1 MKNKTKYLLSTLF
14 IALTILLVNP
24 SNVFANHLDFRN
36 VGTYVGPGIPSQGP
50 QMQLSGS
57 LAPFANKSGSYIYLI
72 SGDNYM
78 CVSADNH
85 TPRGSGS
92 IYSYSVTTK
101 YQGGNAGLERLVG
114 YSFSKIAYGIYKYS
128 FNNLGNGNK
137 YIIGH
142 AILSALMTGDN
153 SLYSDIYGISGVGP
167 GLISDYLDDLFNSSA
182 WSQAANN
189 STFYMYIP
197 DDFDSSSWPT
207 QALITIYPPETK
219 IYGGVAV
226 KKSLA
231 DGSTD
236 LSGYDFELWEGDCGT
251 GTKVGDF
258 TTDAYGL
265 IQYFGT
271 GTSAAT
277 SNIPSGTPFCFK
289 EKTNASGYATKN
301 HGATVTEYK
310 PATFNIN
317 VLASPN
323 PTVGGALGELTNTKT
338 QGNKGY
344 ISIRKTVSASNNV
357 AQELDGYSYVV
368 YHMPCSQVTSTSPGT
383 TLRTDSYGI
392 VEYGKDATGAGQ
404 LNIGDTYCVLEQT
417 GTCANDAT
425 KNTCAQRWKNGAWS
439 HTTFE
444 PQNNPQDI
452 TVNST
457 VNYASFL
464 NSDTP
469 EERKD
474 KFCWLLGKYMEDY
487 VNGESVWIPLTGVAF
502 RMTHYELHYGYE
514 DRPTCEIGTLYTDSD
529 GELRWNWDSLD
540 QCTPSHTT
548 RDIKDY
554 TITESPGRAA
564 GWYRYLNGR
573 TGQLTPYLYSVSGVG
588 TSGPSI
594 DTGGYVG
601 GWNEAN
607 LRVADNNND
616 GLGWNIQTDRGSA
629 MPTDVD
635 GITCGTHQDT
645 TAINTKVYFC
655 LRVKKEDE
663 NGETIDPTAFSQM
676 KFSAT
681 NGTRTI
687 TTDDADA
694 RINPQTG
701 VVSFFTGDSDQTI
714 VTEGGPWVED
724 THPMCTVND
733 RRHNGE
739 MCNSPGGMS
748 RLIPADWTVTEV
760 APPEGYTLNTD
771 TVLTVKPTQM
781 KAYYYKNTGGTSYE
795 RAREDCLSG
804 GTSDGE
810 TFSPY
815 KYDSDKNLYVDA
827 DNYTKIN
834 DLTVNNPDESIR
846 NQYIIKNKK
855 LVLQWF
861 KRATD
866 DPDTTPNDEAQL
878 NGATFV
884 ARRQDGGVDGK
895 AYAVPK
901 DLNNDGRITLDD
913 DRQLTKDSNGVE
925 KYCFVVGSYQATA
938 PNKYFISGDVSKNHD
953 GSMPGEVCLANVN
966 TSKTNPNYV
975 ITEIDSAD
983 SHTFGANKDKV
994 VATTKFFVSRNDTN
1008 TIYNY
1013 STEFEFLKR
1022 ATAYDEFTNEEIA
1035 NMMFSIFRQ
1044 GNDGQATG
1052 DPISLY
1058 VAGNGVYDYLR
1069 GDNPT
1074 TILHVRAS
1082 DLKFVVKH
1090 LPKGNYVVKEMVGNT
1105 CEDNT
1110 DPSTCIGYYI
1120 PTNNDQRF
1128 TITNCSSNVATAC
1141 GSGNY
1146 GRVTANI
1153 LNTPTEIKFTKA
1165 DFYHEYDQSDVA
1177 IEGNN
1182 VPAEFAN
1189 DKERSDFDRIVFTLY
1204 DKDGTPLKLQFVGN
1218 HGDCTTDD
1226 SYAEYR
1232 YARGGTVGSTEL
1244 HTCGGHI
1251 RITHL
1256 CRGRSYTIKEESV
1269 PENSVFVRESTD
1281 STPTE
1286 QTYQV
1291 ACDEGEATRP
1301 TTETKLIVD
1310 KPTRVT
1316 FEKRDAKYNYLIP
1329 DETTTFEVYRC
1340 PKGQECH
1347 PGDYSS
1353 VEAREAAGM
1362 ELVKFYP
1369 RGVIAND
1376 EEDPGVQVYKMMSFS
1391 DAKNK
1396 SVCTGNSTNNCYV
1409 TSVHPNV
1416 GKLIFRYLASGSNYV
1431 LLETVAPKNYLLPDG
1446 RKAETAFTVRTDTV
1460 SVDYVD
1466 VPNQPTGILIRKYD
1480 DEGNLLGGAKFRV
1493 KRVTNY
1499 NPNKKAQDQE
1509 AELLKFKTIKQGVYE
1524 YRPVLDSDLVITCEG
1539 PNCSDTSSFSYDKN
1553 WSNFDTLLTSSGEM
1567 IKDVLKEGTA
1577 LIQYLEYGNYY
1588 VIEEV
1593 EAPKGHSLPANEDDR
1608 FTLIHIGENT
1618 TVIEDTEM
1626 KFVNLPTPFTFYKFD
1641 EYNDLLD
1648 GAKFKLQKLNDNKS
1662 YVTLNVTKVEGED
1675 SLYKVDPE
1683 STNDLI
1689 ETTNGKATVYYLEA
1703 GQYRIVEVEPAPG
1716 KELPKKTINVA
1727 TFFVDDDGNVFGEN
1741 IIANKAPTEKKTVKP
1756 KASATLMINIDTGQ
1770 NIVKYGLII
1779 AVLVAAITGLMIFIK
1794 KRK

>member
-1 MKNKTKYLLSTLF
+1 MKNKIKYLLSTLF

-24 SNVFANHLDFRN
+24 TNVFANHLDFRN
-36 VGTYVGPGIPSQGP
+36 VGTYVGTGIPSQGA
-50 QMQLSGS
+50 QMQLTGS
-57 LAPFANKSGSYIYLI
+57 LAPFAGKSGSYIYSI

-101 YQGGNAGLERLVG
+101 YQGGNAGLDRLIG

-167 GLISDYLDDLFNSSA
+167 GLISDYLDDLLNSSA
-182 WSQAANN
+182 WGQAQNA

-207 QALITIYPPETK
+207 QALITIYPPEVTT
-219 IYGGVAV
+219 YGGVAIQ
-226 KKSLA
+226 KTTS
-231 DGSTD
+231 DGS
-236 LSGYDFELWEGDCGT
+236 SVEGYDIELWRGACGS

-258 TTDAYGL
+258 RTNSSGVIAYYGS
-265 IQYFGT
+265 
-271 GTSAAT
+271 GTSVAT
-277 SNIPSGTPFCFK
+277 SDIPLGTSFCFR
-289 EKTNASGYATKN
+289 EKTDASGYALRNGQSTDLRPASN
-301 HGATVTEYK
+301 NITATANT
-310 PATFNIN
+310 
-317 VLASPN
+317 N
-323 PTVGGALGELTNTKT
+323 PTGYNISRITNTKNV
-338 QGNKGY
+338 GNKGY
-344 ISIRKTVSASNNV
+344 IQIRKDVSASTGQ
-357 AQELDGYSYVV
+357 AQELNGYSYVV
-368 YHMPCSQVTSTSPGT
+368 YHMACSDVTSTSTGT
-383 TLRTDSYGI
+383 QVHTDSYGM
-392 VEYGKDATGAGQ
+392 VDYGKGASGEGT
-404 LNIGDTYCVLEQT
+404 LNIGDTYCVLEMT
-417 GTCANDAT
+417 RTCDNDSSKQCAVRWLN
-425 KNTCAQRWKNGAWS
+425 NTYVT
-439 HTTFE
+439 TTFS
-444 PQNNPQDI
+444 PSVNPQQV
-452 TVNST
+452 TVSNA
-457 VNYASFL
+457 VNYVGFL
-464 NSDTP
+464 NSDSP
-469 EERKD
+469 HYEEEKY
-474 KFCWLLGKYMEDY
+474 CWTLAKYMEDT
-487 VNGESVWIPLTGVAF
+487 NTRIPLAGVAF
-502 RMTHYELHYGYE
+502 RLQHYENY
-514 DRPTCEIGTLYTDSD
+514 TSCQIGTQYTTNRGWVGWSW
-529 GELRWNWDSLD
+529 EHLD
-540 QCTPSHTT
+540 YCSGGHTT
-548 RDIKDY
+548 RNIKDFSV
-554 TITESPGRAA
+554 TESPGHSA
-564 GWYRYLNGR
+564 GWYRYYNGN
-573 TGQLTPYLYSVSGVG
+573 TGELTPYVYTVAGVG

-594 DTGGYVG
+594 DTGGYLG
-601 GWNEAN
+601 GWLEATI
-607 LRVADNNND
+607 RIANNNNV
-616 GLGWNIQTDRGSA
+616 GLGWDLQTDRGDA
-629 MPTDVD
+629 MPPRSQ
-635 GITCGTHQDT
+635 GITCTAEDM

-663 NGETIDPTAFSQM
+663 NGEAIDPSAFAEM
-676 KFSAT
+676 KFKAT
-681 NGTRTI
+681 NGSRTI
-687 TTDDADA
+687 TTDDAEA
-694 RINPQTG
+694 SINTSTG
-701 VVSFFTGDSDQTI
+701 VVSFFTGDSIQTG
-714 VTEGGPWVED
+714 VTEGDWWINESNPVCGTNRGREL
-724 THPMCTVND
+724 
-733 RRHNGE
+733 
-739 MCNSPGGMS
+739 CNSPIK
-748 RLIPADWTVTEV
+748 RLVADDWTVTEV
-760 APPEGYTLNTD
+760 SPPEGYTLNTD
-771 TVLTVKPTQM
+771 TVLTVKPIQM
-781 KAYYYKNTGGTSYE
+781 KAYYYDNSKPSSYE
-795 RAREDCLSG
+795 RAKADCLSG
-804 GTSDGE
+804 GTNDGE

-815 KYDSDKNLYVDA
+815 KYDSNRGYYVDA

-834 DLTVNNPDESIR
+834 DLTVNNPDESVR
-846 NQYIIKNKK
+846 NQYIIKNKR

-866 DPDTTPNDEAQL
+866 DSETTPNDEAQL
-878 NGATFV
+878 NGAKFV
-884 ARRQDGGVDGK
+884 ARRQDGGTDGK
-895 AYAVPK
+895 AYAKIK
-901 DLNNDGRITLDD
+901 DTNGDGQITLA
-913 DRQLTKDSNGVE
+913 DRKATKDSNGVE
-925 KYCFVVGSYQATA
+925 KLCYVTDGYQATA
-938 PNKYFISGDVSKNHD
+938 PNKYMESGDVSIAQD
-953 GSMPGEVCLANVN
+953 GSMPGEVCLSNVN
-966 TSKTNPNYV
+966 VSKTNQNYI
-975 ITEIDSAD
+975 ITEVDSAD
-983 SHTFGANKDKV
+983 SHTFGSSKDKV
-994 VATTKFFVSRNDTN
+994 VATTKFFVSRTDAN

-1013 STEFEFLKR
+1013 STEFEFQKK

-1035 NMMFSIFRQ
+1035 NMMFSIYRQ
-1044 GNDGQATG
+1044 DNSGQATG

-1058 VAGNGVYDYLR
+1058 VAGNGIYDYLR
-1069 GDNPT
+1069 GENPT

-1090 LPKGNYVVKEMVGNT
+1090 LPKGNYIVKEMVGNT

-1153 LNTPTEIKFTKA
+1153 INTPTEIKFTKA
-1165 DFYHEYDQSDVA
+1165 DFYHEYDQADVA

-1269 PENSVFVRESTD
+1269 PENSVFVREATD
-1281 STPTE
+1281 STPTQ

-1509 AELLKFKTIKQGVYE
+1509 TENLKFKTIKQGVYE

-1539 PNCSDTSSFSYDKN
+1539 PSCSDTSSFSYDKN

-1593 EAPKGHSLPANEDDR
+1593 EAPKGHSLPEREDDR

-1618 TVIEDTEM
+1618 TIINDTEM
-1626 KFVNLPTPFTFYKFD
+1626 KFVNLPTRFTFYKFD

-1675 SLYKVDPE
+1675 SLYKVDE
-1683 STNDLI
+1683 TSTNDII
-1689 ETTNGKATVYYLEA
+1689 ETTNGQATVYYLEE
-1703 GQYRIVEVEPAPG
+1703 GQYRIVEVEAAPG

-1727 TFFVDDDGNVFGEN
+1727 TFFVDKDGNVFGEN
-1741 IIANKAPTEKKTVKP
+1741 IITNKKPTEKKIVKP
-1756 KASATLMINIDTGQ
+1756 SAQASLIINIQTGQ
-1770 NIVKYGLII
+1770 SVVKYGLII
-1779 AVLVAAITGLMIFIK
+1779 AVLVAAITGLMIFIR